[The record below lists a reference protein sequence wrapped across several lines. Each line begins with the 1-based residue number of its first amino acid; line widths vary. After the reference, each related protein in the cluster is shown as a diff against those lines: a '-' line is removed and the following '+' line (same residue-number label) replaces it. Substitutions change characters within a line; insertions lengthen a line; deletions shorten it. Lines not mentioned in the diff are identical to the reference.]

1 MSNDSVA
8 VKQLQTLQK
17 KLDNA
22 IQSRAVVEED
32 LKYQSSLLLQFISK
46 LSLVC
51 KGMNTELDN
60 KLATLRSNLTKSAS
74 FNDIERQLNAI
85 SQLLKQHNQ
94 KNEATVRVLHQQFTL
109 AGKGLQKASGLPDK
123 VRRELR
129 SLLNSNQHSK
139 DSQME
144 YLPLLT
150 ELLLIYDSAV
160 KNNANIADNA
170 LLDVNLD
177 ELAANMALDA
187 EFLTKV
193 EKILNH
199 LKLSERHQTKLSD
212 LKVEISQSKTFDDLQ
227 GNLLEVFQIIA
238 ADLKQERDTA
248 KNFLSS
254 LSKTLKTAQFAVKSS
269 LQSSAKN
276 KEQHDDFNDQ
286 LQQQFAE
293 MSATVESADSL
304 TEVKNDINDKLQQI
318 TQILEQKMAHESNAQ
333 AELETQLNQMSSKI
347 KSLEQESKQF
357 EARLH
362 EQLVKSSQD
371 GLTKLNNRA
380 AFDEHFAKEMVRYQN
395 KPFDLALVVL
405 DLDDFKRINDTYGH
419 TAGDKTLQVIA
430 GTMKKQLNE
439 QAFIARYGGEEFVLI
454 FSGVDQDTLTTTLNT
469 LKTKIARLP
478 FKFKNNKVSITVSIG
493 ATHINNNDN
502 VHLAFERADEALYQ
516 AKKEG
521 KNTVVYA

>member
-1 MSNDSVA
+1 
-8 VKQLQTLQK
+8 
-17 KLDNA
+17 
-22 IQSRAVVEED
+22 
-32 LKYQSSLLLQFISK
+32 
-46 LSLVC
+46 
-51 KGMNTELDN
+51 
-60 KLATLRSNLTKSAS
+60 
-74 FNDIERQLNAI
+74 
-85 SQLLKQHNQ
+85 
-94 KNEATVRVLHQQFTL
+94 
-109 AGKGLQKASGLPDK
+109 
-123 VRRELR
+123 
-129 SLLNSNQHSK
+129 
-139 DSQME
+139 
-144 YLPLLT
+144 
-150 ELLLIYDSAV
+150 
-160 KNNANIADNA
+160 
-170 LLDVNLD
+170 
-177 ELAANMALDA
+177 
-187 EFLTKV
+187 
-193 EKILNH
+193 
-199 LKLSERHQTKLSD
+199 
-212 LKVEISQSKTFDDLQ
+212 
-227 GNLLEVFQIIA
+227 
-238 ADLKQERDTA
+238 
-248 KNFLSS
+248 
-254 LSKTLKTAQFAVKSS
+254 
-269 LQSSAKN
+269 
-276 KEQHDDFNDQ
+276 
-286 LQQQFAE
+286 

-430 GTMKKQLNE
+430 NTMKKQLNE

-454 FSGVDQDTLTTTLNT
+454 FSGVDQDTLTTTLNS

-478 FKFKNNKVSITVSIG
+478 FKFKNNKVSITVSVG